1 MSTEN
6 NNTEETFE
14 WDAPSTEDAFFGEAE
29 ETTTVVEEIE
39 NDDIEDKG
47 GEDKGDE
54 SNDNP
59 KEEVTFSFEET
70 EEESEEE
77 EDDNESGDA
86 STSDEGEKVTSET
99 SVSTVQYL
107 KDKGLI
113 DYELEEGTEM
123 TSELAEEILEDS
135 IDEKIKDRLTGL
147 FEELPDV
154 VKELNK
160 FAMNGGDVS
169 EFFNKVS
176 STSTTGISAD
186 MDMSVDANKEL
197 VVKDQL
203 KTAGYDDEDIATQIE
218 FLKDSGKLDV
228 MADKHFEKWKAQ
240 DELNKTAMFKANEE
254 KVKAD
259 KANRRKFKN
268 NLTVMLKETEEVN
281 GIKLSKDDK
290 KTLPTYM
297 SDKTVKMSNGT
308 YATQMETDLYSAL
321 KDENKRI
328 LIAKLIKDDFNFESI
343 KTEATTKVA
352 KKVKEDIRR
361 GKTITPKSATGSS
374 QKNKKESLADFF

>member
-6 NNTEETFE
+6 KNTEETFE

-29 ETTTVVEEIE
+29 ETTTVVEEVE
-39 NDDIEDKG
+39 NDDVE
-47 GEDKGDE
+47 DE
-54 SNDNP
+54 S
-59 KEEVTFSFEET
+59 KEEEEKDNEEENTFSFEET
-70 EEESEEE
+70 EEDESPSNEGE
-77 EDDNESGDA
+77 EDTNID
-86 STSDEGEKVTSET
+86 SDKGETTTIET
-99 SVSTVQYL
+99 SVSTIQYL
-107 KDKGLI
+107 KDKGLV

-123 TSELAEEILEDS
+123 TPELAEEILEDS
-135 IDEKIKDRLTGL
+135 IDEKIKDRLTNL
-147 FEELPDV
+147 FGELPDV

-160 FAMNGGDVS
+160 FAMNGGDVD
-169 EFFNKVS
+169 EFFNNMSGS
-176 STSTTGISAD
+176 STTVGITAD

-203 KTAGYDDEDIATQIE
+203 KAAGYDDEDITTQID
-218 FLKDSGKLDV
+218 FLKDSGKLDA
-228 MADKHFEKWKAQ
+228 MADKHFEKWKTQ
-240 DELNKTAMFKANEE
+240 DEENKKAKFKAQEE

-259 KANRRKFKN
+259 KVSRRKFKN
-268 NLTVMLKETEEVN
+268 ELTTMIKETEEVN

-290 KTLPTYM
+290 KTLPSYM

-308 YATQMETDLYSAL
+308 YATQMETDLYLAL
-321 KDENKRI
+321 RDKDKRI
-328 LIAKLIKDDFNFESI
+328 LIAKLIKDDFSFENI

-374 QKNKKESLADFF
+374 QKNNKESLADFF